1 MDPKFKALHILLTN
15 VAVVV
20 QFEFEVVP
28 DGRIRGAQGEWG
40 GGGGGVADP
49 PTSRDL
55 NQGLPISPSDGAYII
70 YATQGPKE

>member
-1 MDPKFKALHILLTN
+1 M
-15 VAVVV
+15 
-20 QFEFEVVP
+20 
-28 DGRIRGAQGEWG
+28 
-40 GGGGGVADP
+40 GGGGVADP

>member
-28 DGRIRGAQGEWG
+28 DGRNRGAQGEW
-40 GGGGGVADP
+40 GGVADP